1 MPVMLHVPTP
11 VGALALL
18 GPVTVAVKEMADP
31 KVPVAESAVTATVG
45 VVLLTVV
52 VPPEVKAEAK

>member
-1 MPVMLHVPTP
+1 MIDQVPEP

-18 GPVTVAVKEMADP
+18 GPVTVAVKEITEP
-31 KVPVAESAVTATVG
+31 RVPVAESAVTATVG

-52 VPPEVKAEAK
+52 VPPDVSADAK